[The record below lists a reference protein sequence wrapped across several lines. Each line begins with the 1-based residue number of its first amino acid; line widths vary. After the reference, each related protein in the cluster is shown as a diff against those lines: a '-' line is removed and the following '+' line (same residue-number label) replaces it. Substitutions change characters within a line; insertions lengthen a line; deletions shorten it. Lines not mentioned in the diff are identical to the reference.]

1 MQKYLTKEGL
11 LKLNEE
17 LGYLKIEKR
26 KEVAER
32 LRRAIALGD
41 LSENFEYSA
50 AKDDQSMTEQ
60 RIAEI
65 EDLIASAKIVESTHT
80 GDTIQLGSS
89 VTIATN
95 DMELRLT
102 VTDSESANPLE
113 KKISVESPLG
123 SALIGKKAGEKVT
136 VQTPNGEQ
144 IYRVRAIS

>member
-1 MQKYLTKEGL
+1 MKKYLTQDGFS
-11 LKLNEE
+11 KLTEE
-17 LGYLKIEKR
+17 LERLKTEKR

-32 LRRAIALGD
+32 LRRAIAFGD

-50 AKDDQSMTEQ
+50 AKDEQSMMEQ

-65 EDLIASAKIVESTHT
+65 EDLLAVATIVESTHT
-80 GDTIQLGSS
+80 GDTVQLGSS

-95 DMELRLT
+95 DTELSFA

-123 SALIGKKAGEKVT
+123 AALIGKKVGDRAS

-144 IYRVRAIS
+144 IYVIRTVS